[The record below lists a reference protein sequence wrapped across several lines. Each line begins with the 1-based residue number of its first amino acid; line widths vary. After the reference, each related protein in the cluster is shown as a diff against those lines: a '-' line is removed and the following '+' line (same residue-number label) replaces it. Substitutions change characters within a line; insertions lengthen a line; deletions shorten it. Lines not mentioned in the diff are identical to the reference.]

1 MLPLGMRRAI
11 TRKSLYFDRMP
22 CATFLFDK
30 SVSLGIPRK
39 VLLIELAKDT
49 FLTTGNLLVISKIAA
64 DLLSL
69 FSKLSAKSFILRV
82 LLPTVVALFDVNDDG
97 DD

>member
-1 MLPLGMRRAI
+1 
-11 TRKSLYFDRMP
+11 MP
-22 CATFLFDK
+22 CATFLFAK
-30 SVSLGIPRK
+30 SVSLGIPCK

-49 FLTTGNLLVISKIAA
+49 FPTSGNLLVISKIAA

-69 FSKLSAKSFILRV
+69 FSKLLAKSFVFRI
-82 LLPTVVALFDVNDDG
+82 LLPRVVALFDDNDDG